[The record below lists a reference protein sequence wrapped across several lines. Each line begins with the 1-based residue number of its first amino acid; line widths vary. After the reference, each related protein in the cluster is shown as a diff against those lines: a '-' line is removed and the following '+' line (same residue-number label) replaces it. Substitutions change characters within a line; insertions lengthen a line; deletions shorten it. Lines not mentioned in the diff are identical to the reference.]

1 MQIVIA
7 GGGFAGCAAALQAA
21 RMGAKVILAERT
33 DMLCGT
39 GAVGGIMYNNGRYT
53 AAGEMTAMGGGQLF
67 FIIDQNI
74 RHRNVEFF
82 GQAHASLFDVA
93 KTGAE
98 IERTLRRAGVD
109 IRLKTRI
116 ISVHHLWKNEGKQRL
131 MAVKDQYG
139 AVIEGDAFIDAT
151 GTGGPPSKCRGYG
164 RGCVCCILRCP
175 VFGGRVSLCDLC
187 GIEEFSAKSQGK
199 EGAISGSCS
208 LMKDSLAPQIVKS
221 LDEKGV
227 AIIDIP
233 KDLIED
239 HLALKA
245 CRQYALPE
253 YATHIVLLDT
263 GHAKMMAPW
272 FPLEKLRKIPG
283 LEWAR
288 YEDPYAGGEGNSVRL
303 TASVLR
309 EDTLLVRGMENL
321 FCNTRSSVNFVGH
334 TEAIVTGVLAGYNA
348 VRKAMGKSLWAY
360 PQQTACGDAIRW
372 IGQQMETE
380 AGRREKYTF
389 SGSVLFDRMK
399 EKGLYTTD
407 MGQIRQRVGMAGGEN
422 IFALM
427 P

>member
-1 MQIVIA
+1 
-7 GGGFAGCAAALQAA
+7 
-21 RMGAKVILAERT
+21 
-33 DMLCGT
+33 
-39 GAVGGIMYNNGRYT
+39 
-53 AAGEMTAMGGGQLF
+53 
-67 FIIDQNI
+67 
-74 RHRNVEFF
+74 
-82 GQAHASLFDVA
+82 
-93 KTGAE
+93 
-98 IERTLRRAGVD
+98 
-109 IRLKTRI
+109 
-116 ISVHHLWKNEGKQRL
+116 
-131 MAVKDQYG
+131 
-139 AVIEGDAFIDAT
+139 
-151 GTGGPPSKCRGYG
+151 
-164 RGCVCCILRCP
+164 
-175 VFGGRVSLCDLC
+175 
-187 GIEEFSAKSQGK
+187 
-199 EGAISGSCS
+199 
-208 LMKDSLAPQIVKS
+208 
-221 LDEKGV
+221 
-227 AIIDIP
+227 
-233 KDLIED
+233 
-239 HLALKA
+239 
-245 CRQYALPE
+245 
-253 YATHIVLLDT
+253 
-263 GHAKMMAPW
+263 MAPW

-321 FCNTRSSVNFVGH
+321 FCAGEKTGNFVGH